1 MADEQQEEELI
12 SFLATISDTKVYL
25 IWKKLLSNQ
34 GESLDLPYGGMDG
47 ISDATKYF
55 SYISLR
61 KLDDLLVEEGRPD
74 DLYLE
79 KYGID
84 RGAILQDRERL
95 LPKYVRVLIN
105 KKIAHLTD
113 HGDLEVEDYEVID
126 AALEE
131 IRPCVQRLEKEV
143 WRVLEGGNAM

>member
-1 MADEQQEEELI
+1 
-12 SFLATISDTKVYL
+12 
-25 IWKKLLSNQ
+25 
-34 GESLDLPYGGMDG
+34 MD
-47 ISDATKYF
+47 I
-55 SYISLR
+55 
-61 KLDDLLVEEGRPD
+61 
-74 DLYLE
+74 LYLE